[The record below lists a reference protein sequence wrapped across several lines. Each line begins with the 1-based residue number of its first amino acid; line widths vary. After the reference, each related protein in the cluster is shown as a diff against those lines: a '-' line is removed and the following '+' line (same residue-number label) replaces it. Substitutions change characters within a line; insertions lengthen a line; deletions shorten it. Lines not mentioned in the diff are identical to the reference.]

1 MKKVSKIL
9 VILTIV
15 MVTLG
20 TSGFLVYYFVL
31 RDGASTI
38 PCVEKPFTHYPV
50 NMTRLTNLVPL
61 GNLNPPGHTY
71 PTDHMYFFT
80 DTMIHPDGFEVYAP
94 GNMTISYIRK
104 VTYDPPQGSITT
116 DFTIDFDVCKHVS
129 GSFGHVNNLSTYL
142 IELIGEFGE
151 EYGDEVWSYEIAGRT
166 YTSYRKRVNT
176 NLLAGDLLG
185 RAAMGGGYDFWL
197 KDDRVELY
205 WVNKDISE
213 YFQHT
218 VCPIA
223 YFTDDLKTTLQAK
236 IGGWIPVDPPGYC
249 GKIDFDVSNTAQGIW
264 YREGWSGESAEEF
277 GLALVYSNF
286 NVSKS
291 AFSIGDAGNS
301 TWDKSVYHFT
311 PTDSG
316 FMNRNFSQVTNDGN
330 VHYYL
335 CEEFKIGL
343 IYTKVILIKMTAE
356 QELYLQFIDQD
367 GVEIPLVPT
376 SLYNQA
382 LAVRYIR

>member
-1 MKKVSKIL
+1 MKKVSKII
-9 VILTIV
+9 VISIIV

-38 PCVEKPFTHYPV
+38 PCVDKPFTHYPV

-80 DTMIHPDGFEVYAP
+80 DTMIYPDGFEVYAP

-104 VTYDPPQGSITT
+104 VTYDPPQGVIST
-116 DFTIDFDVCKHVS
+116 DYTIDFDVCKHVS
-129 GSFGHVNNLSTYL
+129 GSLGHVNNLSTYL
-142 IELIGEFGE
+142 LELVGEFGE

-176 NLLAGDLLG
+176 NVLAGDLLG
-185 RAAMGGGYDFWL
+185 RAAIGGGYDFWL

-223 YFTDDLKTTLQAK
+223 YFTEDLKTTLQAK
-236 IGGWIPVDPPGYC
+236 MGGWIPVDPPGYC
-249 GKIDFDVSNTAQGIW
+249 GKINFDVLNTAQGIW
-264 YREGWSGESAEEF
+264 YREGWSGEDAEEF

-286 NVSKS
+286 NVSKG

-301 TWDKSVYHFT
+301 SWDKNVYHFT
-311 PTDSG
+311 PTDNG
-316 FMNRNFSQVTNDGN
+316 FLNRNFSQVTNDGN
-330 VHYYL
+330 VYYYL
-335 CEEFKIGL
+335 CEEFKMGM
-343 IYTKVILIKMTAE
+343 IYTKVILIKMTADR
-356 QELYLQFIDQD
+356 ELYLQFIDQD
-367 GVEIPLVPT
+367 GVEIPPVPT

-382 LAVRYIR
+382 LAVKYVR